1 MQAAS
6 AQAASAQ
13 SDDLLGGVLQQRHDP
28 LDDAHF
34 DITAMI
40 DLVFMMNIYFLVTFI
55 GRTSEEINLPAAM
68 HCAPLDGEMATVIT
82 VVASP
87 DPQLV
92 NVYLGGGVK
101 GTPLTDPEQQ
111 AEQIAAAVERGVAAG
126 KKSVLIKAEKNIKLR
141 EMGRLAAAASL
152 EGVTL
157 HLGVMEKDV
166 DE

>member
-1 MQAAS
+1 MQGIA
-6 AQAASAQ
+6 AQ
-13 SDDLLGGVLQQRHDP
+13 SDDLLGGVLSKRHDP
-28 LDDAHF
+28 LEDAHF

-55 GRTSEEINLPAAM
+55 GATMEEINLPTAM
-68 HCAPLDGEMATVIT
+68 HCAPLDGDVATVIT
-82 VVASP
+82 VVAGP

-92 NVYLGGGVK
+92 NVYVDSGVK

-111 AEQIAAAVERGVAAG
+111 AERIAQAVERGLAAG
-126 KKSVLIKAEKNIKLR
+126 KTAVLIKAEKSIRLR

>member
-6 AQAASAQ
+6 P

-28 LDDAHF
+28 LEDAHF

-55 GRTSEEINLPAAM
+55 GRTLDEPNLPTAM
-68 HCAPLDGEMATVIT
+68 HCAPLDGETATTIT
-82 VVASP
+82 VLASP

-92 NVYLGGGVK
+92 NVYIGGGSK
-101 GTPLTDPEQQ
+101 GTPLTDPDQQ
-111 AEQIAAAVERGVAAG
+111 AEQIAAAVERGLAAG
-126 KKSVLIKAEKNIKLR
+126 KKAVLIKAEKNIKLR